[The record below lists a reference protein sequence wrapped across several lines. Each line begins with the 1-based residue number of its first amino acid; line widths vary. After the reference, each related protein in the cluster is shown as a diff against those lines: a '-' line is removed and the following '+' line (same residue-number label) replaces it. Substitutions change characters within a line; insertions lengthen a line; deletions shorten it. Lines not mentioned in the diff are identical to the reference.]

1 MICIKLGGKTRGSRR
16 FNGTG
21 GMIEWHAGVGYTEG
35 TSPSELRMDGG
46 FKHS

>member
-16 FNGTG
+16 FNGTVR
-21 GMIEWHAGVGYTEG
+21 MIEFAGVGYTEG

>member
-16 FNGTG
+16 FNGTVR
-21 GMIEWHAGVGYTEG
+21 MIEFAGVGYTEG
-35 TSPSELRMDGG
+35 TSPSLERMVSS